1 MSLEDHVRL
10 VKSAAASAHAA
21 RSTASEGL
29 DHKQYVALLQDLGVS
44 TKRLEQHFFESH
56 ANTTIIKDVAD
67 EKSALG
73 LSMERLGKLSEQRA
87 GLPAITASAPARW
100 RLAGF
105 GMGGAVA
112 AHAVC
117 SDAQFA
123 RSVDAVVL
131 VEPHAFSLLAD
142 ARNADEGALAEV
154 EGQITSLRQ
163 LALANNWEAWVRE
176 HGRFWHGSRSLGDAR
191 FGGLE
196 WAALDEAG
204 RSAVQWAAV
213 MSTHEAVAALTEHA
227 HTASASD
234 EAGRREQARRAV
246 DALADLRCPKHLVVP
261 ASASP
266 AVARA
271 MQALSHLLQQ
281 HAGFTVHSL
290 AHDSADESGDNRLE
304 SDLVAKCLLDMV
316 PDAPV
321 P

>member
-204 RSAVQWAAV
+204 RSAVQRAAV
-213 MSTHEAVAALTEHA
+213 MSTHEAVAALTA
-227 HTASASD
+227 P
-234 EAGRREQARRAV
+234 QARAGARPRSWGWRAV
-246 DALADLRCPKHLVVP
+246 
-261 ASASP
+261 
-266 AVARA
+266 
-271 MQALSHLLQQ
+271 
-281 HAGFTVHSL
+281 
-290 AHDSADESGDNRLE
+290 
-304 SDLVAKCLLDMV
+304 
-316 PDAPV
+316 
-321 P
+321 